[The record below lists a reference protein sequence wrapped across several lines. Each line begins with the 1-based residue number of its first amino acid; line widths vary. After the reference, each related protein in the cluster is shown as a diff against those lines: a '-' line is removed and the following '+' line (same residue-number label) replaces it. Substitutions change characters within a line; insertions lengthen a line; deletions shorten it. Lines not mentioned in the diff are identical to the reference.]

1 MQVGRLVP
9 KADSRQL
16 FAGSSIGVVPET
28 PGCYAL
34 VTHDKIVVYIG
45 QANDINRRMQEHLAC
60 DEKRSRTP
68 WGYARWL
75 YYRLCDVSDLS
86 QLESE
91 WTRQFKLA
99 SRGRRPHF
107 NKHEPPHM

>member
-9 KADSRQL
+9 KADSREL
-16 FAGSSIGVVPET
+16 FAWSSVGVVPET
-28 PGCYAL
+28 SGCYAL

-45 QANDINRRMQEHLAC
+45 QANDINRRMKDHLASY
-60 DEKRSRTP
+60 EKLSRTP

-75 YYRLCDVSDLS
+75 YYRRCDVSDLW

-99 SRGRRPHF
+99 NRGGRPHF
-107 NKHEPPHM
+107 NKAEPPHM

>member
-9 KADSRQL
+9 KADSHEL
-16 FAGSSIGVVPET
+16 FAWSSVGSVPET

-34 VTHDKIVVYIG
+34 VTYDKIVVYIG
-45 QANDINRRMQEHLAC
+45 QANNINRRMQDHLTS
-60 DEKRSRTP
+60 DEKKSRTP

-86 QLESE
+86 QLESA
-91 WTRQFKLA
+91 WVNQFKLA
-99 SRGRRPHF
+99 NRGGRPHF
-107 NKHEPPHM
+107 NKVEPPHM